1 VTVQRQLE
9 SAVTERYQQACVG
22 SSLENGATLIQC
34 ALRPLALQREWGTPS
49 PIWWRQAVSPL
60 ARPARSPCH
69 HSSKYRL
76 SVAHGSSRNDKK
88 PRVAFPPALPGVS
101 TSQPLRQSRLRLGCA
116 LAVVGGG
123 SLRPLA
129 LIFAALCLMPLPQA
143 SRPRW
148 LEDMGSPRPTPE
160 ARRRHLRARPPAP
173 ACPIDG
179 DDPLGT
185 APGGMVVQE
194 EPARILMTHEAA
206 AAHGDDARPWLQ
218 RLPDLGRKVTAAGSD
233 DAHSF
238 PAALNAV
245 APQAR
250 WPADQFPTV
259 KPPVWGHLKTSL
271 FSSRRQVKTSGAA
284 QQDEAGMAWA
294 QP

>member
-1 VTVQRQLE
+1 
-9 SAVTERYQQACVG
+9 
-22 SSLENGATLIQC
+22 
-34 ALRPLALQREWGTPS
+34 
-49 PIWWRQAVSPL
+49 
-60 ARPARSPCH
+60 
-69 HSSKYRL
+69 
-76 SVAHGSSRNDKK
+76 
-88 PRVAFPPALPGVS
+88 
-101 TSQPLRQSRLRLGCA
+101 
-116 LAVVGGG
+116 
-123 SLRPLA
+123 
-129 LIFAALCLMPLPQA
+129 
-143 SRPRW
+143 
-148 LEDMGSPRPTPE
+148 
-160 ARRRHLRARPPAP
+160 
-173 ACPIDG
+173 
-179 DDPLGT
+179 
-185 APGGMVVQE
+185 MVVQE